1 MMLLHL
7 AASRNVVWAICDE
20 GTNACQVL
28 DMLMQVNIDHPE
40 LAADMMALLFE
51 EVPVSGPPIDDPR
64 RAKRLFPEYLYELKS
79 DRRVG
84 EKHAG
89 LRVIFFFDGPSVIV
103 CTNAFYKGRFFR
115 DESRTPPE
123 EKDRAV
129 AAHSRYVDAK
139 RHGELIF
146 ESVESN
152 HE

>member
-20 GTNACQVL
+20 GTNNCQVL
-28 DMLMQVNIDHPE
+28 DMLMQVTADHPA

-51 EVPVSGPPIDDPR
+51 EVPASGPPVDDPH

-79 DRRVG
+79 DRRVN

-89 LRVIFFFDGPSVIV
+89 LRVIFFFDGPSIIV
-103 CTNAFYKGRFFR
+103 CTNAFYKGHFFR

-123 EKDRAV
+123 EKAK
-129 AAHSRYVDAK
+129 AVDAHLRYFQAK
-139 RHGELIF
+139 MRGELTF
-146 ESVESN
+146 ESVE
-152 HE
+152 E